1 MTSERVG
8 GDLPLDFTQP
18 SWAARRKLF
27 LKDRDSLNYANFID
41 AFCGLWGKRTAFV
54 LENPIDY
61 PGFSGSLISFDD
73 VARMV
78 SRMAHG
84 LREAGVRR
92 GDRVGLITMNR
103 IEIAFAN
110 FAAARIGAI
119 PVPMNFML
127 RPAEINHILERSGA
141 ATLVFD
147 RTVFDANIGSASEI
161 PAAKRLVMVGPEEPP
176 SGALTMRALME
187 NAPDHV
193 TPVEPASREDTAI
206 LFYTSGTTGFPKGA
220 MISHE
225 ATLMGV
231 MHHGRVVALRP
242 TVPDQLAVLVMPVAH
257 AGGYAQ
263 LLHGLGYGIASYF
276 LGRFDPRS
284 ILEVIERYR
293 ATVMSGTPAMFRI
306 LLENGART
314 ADLTSIRIWGGG
326 ADAFTRDL
334 VTTMRDLATRRGPLG
349 IKRKPMFIRGY
360 GMAEA
365 NSFLAATPPWPLAD
379 NALGRIYK
387 PIAYRIVD
395 EEGHD
400 VPKGQPGELWIRGA
414 NVTRGYWNDPKATA
428 AAITPDGWFRTGDI
442 VKQGRFKML
451 SFVDRA
457 GDIIKTGGYKVA
469 AAEIEQ
475 TLTQHPDVEHAAAV
489 GMHDEM
495 KGQRPMAAV
504 KLRGGATVTDAEILS
519 WAQERLAAYK
529 CPRRIFVMD
538 DMPFT
543 FSLKPKRTDVR
554 ERIAALLAREQPS

>member
-1 MTSERVG
+1 MGKEHVG
-8 GDLPLDFTQP
+8 GDLPLNFTRP

-27 LKDRDSLNYANFID
+27 LRDRDKLNYANFVD
-41 AFCGLWGKRTAFV
+41 SFCGLYGDRTAFV
-54 LENPIDY
+54 LENAISY
-61 PGFSGSLISFDD
+61 PGFEGSTLSYND
-73 VARMV
+73 VARLV
-78 SRMAHG
+78 SRMAQS
-84 LREAGVRR
+84 LRDAGVRR
-92 GDRVGLITMNR
+92 GDRVGLITINR

-127 RPAEINHILERSGA
+127 RPNEINEILERSGA
-141 ATLVFD
+141 ETLVFD
-147 RTVFDANIGSASEI
+147 RSVFDANIRGLENV
-161 PAAKRLVMVGPEEPP
+161 PAAKRLIMVGEEEPP
-176 SGALTMRALME
+176 AGALTMRHLMAQ
-187 NAPDHV
+187 APDYV
-193 TPVEPASREDTAI
+193 APVEPASRTDTAI
-206 LFYTSGTTGFPKGA
+206 LFFTSGTTGFPKGA

-242 TVPDQLAVLVMPVAH
+242 KLPDQLAVLVMPVAH

-276 LGRFDPRS
+276 LGRFDPAK
-284 ILEVIERYR
+284 ILEVIGRYR
-293 ATVMSGTPAMFRI
+293 ATMMSGTPAMFRI
-306 LLENGART
+306 LIENGART

-334 VTTMRDLATRRGPLG
+334 VATMRDLAARRGPLG
-349 IKRKPMFIRGY
+349 LKRKPMFIRGY

-365 NSFLAATPPWPLAD
+365 NSFLAQTPPWPLPD
-379 NALGRIYK
+379 NSLGWVLK
-387 PIAYRIVD
+387 PIKYRIVD
-395 EEGHD
+395 EEGRD
-400 VPKGQPGELWIRGA
+400 VSKGDPGELWIRGA
-414 NVTRGYWNDPKATA
+414 NVTRGYWNDPEATA

-442 VKQGRFKML
+442 VRKARFGML

-475 TLTQHPDVEHAAAV
+475 ALTQHPEVEHAAAV
-489 GMHDEM
+489 GMHDEI

-504 KLRGGATVTDAEILS
+504 KLRSGATATDEEILEWVRS
-519 WAQERLAAYK
+519 RLAAYK

-543 FSLKPKRTDVR
+543 FSLKPKRRDVR
-554 ERIAALLAREQPS
+554 DRIAAELAREQPS